1 MYPPHITKTANFW
14 LKILLPNCHEPY
26 IVPIQIAA
34 ILQGSEL
41 AAGNSEEEKLKEVVV
56 VVEEEEES
64 QERLDRLRA
73 STVALK
79 NASSEYCS
87 FVVVEE
93 CAPEICG

>member
-1 MYPPHITKTANFW
+1 
-14 LKILLPNCHEPY
+14 
-26 IVPIQIAA
+26 
-34 ILQGSEL
+34 LQSSEL
-41 AAGNSEEEKLKEVVV
+41 AAGDEEEGKLKEV
-56 VVEEEEES
+56 VVEEEEEEEEGS

>member
-1 MYPPHITKTANFW
+1 M
-14 LKILLPNCHEPY
+14 
-26 IVPIQIAA
+26 QS
-34 ILQGSEL
+34 SEL
-41 AAGNSEEEKLKEVVV
+41 AAGDEEEGKLKEV
-56 VVEEEEES
+56 VVEEEEEEEEGS

>member
-1 MYPPHITKTANFW
+1 
-14 LKILLPNCHEPY
+14 
-26 IVPIQIAA
+26 
-34 ILQGSEL
+34 LQSSEL
-41 AAGNSEEEKLKEVVV
+41 AAGDEEEGKLKEVVV
-56 VVEEEEES
+56 VVEEEEEEEEEEGS

-87 FVVVEE
+87 FLVVEK

>member
-1 MYPPHITKTANFW
+1 M
-14 LKILLPNCHEPY
+14 
-26 IVPIQIAA
+26 QS
-34 ILQGSEL
+34 SEL
-41 AAGNSEEEKLKEVVV
+41 AAGNSEEEKLKEVVI
-56 VVEEEEES
+56 EEEEEEQEQES

>member
-1 MYPPHITKTANFW
+1 
-14 LKILLPNCHEPY
+14 
-26 IVPIQIAA
+26 
-34 ILQGSEL
+34 LQSSEL
-41 AAGNSEEEKLKEVVV
+41 AAGNSEEEKLKEVV
-56 VVEEEEES
+56 EEEES

>member
-1 MYPPHITKTANFW
+1 
-14 LKILLPNCHEPY
+14 
-26 IVPIQIAA
+26 
-34 ILQGSEL
+34 LQSSEL
-41 AAGNSEEEKLKEVVV
+41 AAGNSEEEKLKE

>member
-1 MYPPHITKTANFW
+1 
-14 LKILLPNCHEPY
+14 
-26 IVPIQIAA
+26 
-34 ILQGSEL
+34 LQSSEL
-41 AAGNSEEEKLKEVVV
+41 AAGNSEEEKLKE

-79 NASSEYCS
+79 NASSEYWS
-87 FVVVEE
+87 FAGVEE

>member
-1 MYPPHITKTANFW
+1 
-14 LKILLPNCHEPY
+14 LR
-26 IVPIQIAA
+26 
-34 ILQGSEL
+34 GSEL

-56 VVEEEEES
+56 EEEEEEEEES
-64 QERLDRLRA
+64 QQRLDRLRA